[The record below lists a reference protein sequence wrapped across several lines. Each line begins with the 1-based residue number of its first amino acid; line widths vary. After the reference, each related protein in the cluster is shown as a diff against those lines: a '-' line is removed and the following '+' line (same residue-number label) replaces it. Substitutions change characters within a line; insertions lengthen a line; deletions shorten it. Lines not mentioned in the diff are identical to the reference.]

1 MAKLNPMMK
10 AINEYWY
17 KKSTKTTIRHL
28 EIQKEPIG
36 TSHNIWNCVKQT
48 KIRYTKSRSKSE
60 TG

>member
-10 AINEYWY
+10 AIDEYWY

-48 KIRYTKSRSKSE
+48 KIRYTKSRS
-60 TG
+60 